1 MFIGSPCHAD
11 GRLSLV
17 TIGCVDQQQTLV
29 KAITFQL
36 VTQSTSE
43 ETENDYRLYAFLTVW
58 QFWMELAEAENRGPP
73 IRVRDSG
80 ERRRRRRGRSGG
92 EGEEA
97 IRPTRESLLFVTRQE
112 NHRNSINLEVELE
125 SLHLLTF

>member
-1 MFIGSPCHAD
+1 MFVVGPRRVFLPGKTNVHWFSMPD

-80 ERRRRRRGRSGG
+80 ERSR
-92 EGEEA
+92 
-97 IRPTRESLLFVTRQE
+97 
-112 NHRNSINLEVELE
+112 
-125 SLHLLTF
+125 